1 MGAFM
6 LLLTTREFVR
16 RRTEAGTFL
25 VWSILWGGLILTGI
39 FPEPYALVVAWLG
52 MSTPIHFVTSFGIVV
67 LLAITYQLYRRIS
80 EINFKLTRSIQDLAL
95 LNFNS
100 KTEALEK
107 TEPKKGG
114 ENPFHSGD
122 KRRPI

>member
-1 MGAFM
+1 M

-25 VWSILWGGLILTGI
+25 VWSILWGALILTGI

-52 MSTPIHFVTSFGIVV
+52 MSTPIHFVTSFGVVV

-80 EINFKLTRSIQDLAL
+80 EINTKLTRSIQDLAL

-100 KTEALEK
+100 KTEGLER
-107 TEPKKGG
+107 TEPKQGG
-114 ENPFHSGD
+114 ENPFHLREE
-122 KRRPI
+122 RRTI